1 MNIFDIAIL
10 LILAAFLVKGLLR
23 GLVRELCT
31 LLGFGSGALIA
42 FGYHL
47 DFGNWMANEF
57 SLPAAWCQGLAFVVL
72 FLTALLLFGMVGL
85 VLTRY
90 VKLLYVGGLNRV
102 IGGLLG
108 LVQGM
113 LLLSVVLYALSIR
126 DLPGGLN
133 RQLDQATLSP
143 PFVDLGEIVFEE
155 GWDLFQ
161 EV

>member
-10 LILAAFLVKGLLR
+10 VILAAFLVKGLLR

-31 LLGFGSGALIA
+31 LLGLASGALIA

-47 DFGNWMANEF
+47 DVGDWMAARF
-57 SLPAAWCQGLAFVVL
+57 SLPPSWCQGLAFVVL
-72 FLTALLLFGMVGL
+72 FLSALLLFGLVGL

-113 LLLSVVLYALSIR
+113 LLLAIVLYALSTR
-126 DLPGGLN
+126 QLPGGLS
-133 RQLDQATLSP
+133 RHLEQASLAP
-143 PFVDLGEIVFEE
+143 PFVELGEQVFE
-155 GWDLFQ
+155 GSWRLLQ
-161 EV
+161 NT